1 VVPAGD
7 PSATLG
13 FRIRNSLSGRKLIY
27 NDRVLTISTFALL
40 TALLHA
46 QAEPVPKYDV
56 KRASSRIVVDG
67 KLDEAAWS
75 AAAPAMEF
83 VFPWDTQTGAKQ
95 KTKARILWDDKNLYV
110 GYEAEDLDIVAFHSE
125 RDDPTYLDDCLEI
138 FINPNP
144 KQHDF
149 YYGLEM
155 NAKAVLYD
163 YFYAFPKF
171 LMKRFN
177 LNNWQLATFTRGTL
191 NQRGDKDEGWGLEVA
206 IPWENFEELTGG
218 RKVAPEPGSVWNVN
232 LNRWDG
238 VEPNRRLSQWSNSGL
253 DKPNP
258 HNPSRFGEIVF
269 VK

>member
-1 VVPAGD
+1 MAWY
-7 PSATLG
+7 
-13 FRIRNSLSGRKLIY
+13 RNSLDAGGLNY
-27 NDRVLTISTFALL
+27 NDRVFTISSLVVLFALSCS
-40 TALLHA
+40 A
-46 QAEPVPKYDV
+46 QADPVPKYEV
-56 KRASSRIVVDG
+56 KRATTRIVVDG
-67 KLDEAAWS
+67 KLDDAAWN
-75 AAAPAMEF
+75 AAPVMEF
-83 VFPWDTQTGAKQ
+83 VFPWDAQTGAKQ
-95 KTKARILWDDKNLYV
+95 KTKARILWDDRNLYV
-110 GYEAEDLDIVAFHSE
+110 GYEAEDLDIVAFHTE
-125 RDDPTYLDDCLEI
+125 RDDPTYMDDCLEI

-218 RKVAPEPGSVWNVN
+218 KTVAPPAGSIWTVN

-238 VEPNRRLSQWSNSGL
+238 VEPNRSLSQWSNSGL
-253 DKPNP
+253 DRPNP